1 MRYIMLIYSQEV
13 ETATPE
19 QSGAVAEAHRALLNE
34 TGQLGILRGAEP
46 LEPSVTATC
55 LRMKEGKAIVTD
67 GPYAETK
74 EQLAGFYILD
84 CENLDEALEWAARI
98 PTACQGAS
106 GLVEVRPLREM
117 RQPGAPSC
125 RRPRFAEADLIMPD
139 SMTNDLQA
147 TIESVFRN
155 ESGRIV
161 AGLIRVSHSFDLAE
175 EAMQDA
181 FAAAVT
187 HWAVDGIP
195 ANPAAWITAAGRRKL
210 IDYARREQTRRSKED
225 QLLYESASSYN
236 TFERDFGEEMNSPV
250 EDDRLRLI
258 FTCCHPALNQEAQ
271 IALTLRT
278 LGGLTTTEIA
288 HAFLLPEPTLAQR
301 LVRAKRKI
309 QQARI
314 PYEVPPHDRL
324 PERLSSVQAVLYL
337 IFNEGYS
344 ASSGDSLV
352 RRELCVEAIR
362 LARILNTL
370 MPGNPEVMSLL
381 SLMLLHD
388 SRRDARST
396 ASGDLVPLEEQDRS
410 LWHRDQIT
418 EGSDLVVR
426 ALGRR
431 NLGPYQLQAAIA
443 AVHAEA
449 DTAAETD
456 WVQIAAL
463 YAILATLQPS
473 SIVTLNHAVAVA
485 MSKSLEDGLSLIDA
499 LDASGELDS
508 YHLYHAARAD
518 LLRRMAKHTEAR
530 ENYQRALALATN
542 AVERRYLRRR
552 ISELESQE

>member
-1 MRYIMLIYSQEV
+1 MPDS
-13 ETATPE
+13 
-19 QSGAVAEAHRALLNE
+19 
-34 TGQLGILRGAEP
+34 
-46 LEPSVTATC
+46 
-55 LRMKEGKAIVTD
+55 K
-67 GPYAETK
+67 
-74 EQLAGFYILD
+74 
-84 CENLDEALEWAARI
+84 
-98 PTACQGAS
+98 
-106 GLVEVRPLREM
+106 
-117 RQPGAPSC
+117 
-125 RRPRFAEADLIMPD
+125 MPD
-139 SMTNDLQA
+139 SMMNDLQA

-155 ESGRIV
+155 ESGRII
-161 AGLIRVSHSFDLAE
+161 AGLIRVSRSFDLAE

-187 HWAVDGIP
+187 HWAVDGVP
-195 ANPAAWITAAGRRKL
+195 ANPAAWITAAARRKL
-210 IDYARREQTRRSKED
+210 IDYARREQTRRNKED
-225 QLLYESASSYN
+225 QLIYESESSYN
-236 TFERDFGEEMNSPV
+236 AFDEEMNSPV

-288 HAFLLPEPTLAQR
+288 RAFLLPEPTLAQR

-352 RRELCVEAIR
+352 RRELCIEAIR
-362 LARILNTL
+362 LARILNAL
-370 MPGNPEVMSLL
+370 MPGNPEVMALL
-381 SLMLLHD
+381 GLMLLHD
-388 SRRDARST
+388 SRRDTRST

-410 LWHRDQIT
+410 LWHRDQIL
-418 EGSDLVVR
+418 EGTDLVVR

-449 DTAAETD
+449 ETAGETD
-456 WVQIAAL
+456 WPQIAAL

-473 SIVTLNHAVAVA
+473 PIVSLNHAVAVA
-485 MSKSLEDGLSLIDA
+485 MSKRLEDGLALIDA

-518 LLRRMAKHTEAR
+518 LLRRMDRHTEAHESYR
-530 ENYQRALALATN
+530 RALALATN
-542 AVERRYLRRR
+542 AVELRYLCRR
-552 ISELESQE
+552 ISELDIGVRER